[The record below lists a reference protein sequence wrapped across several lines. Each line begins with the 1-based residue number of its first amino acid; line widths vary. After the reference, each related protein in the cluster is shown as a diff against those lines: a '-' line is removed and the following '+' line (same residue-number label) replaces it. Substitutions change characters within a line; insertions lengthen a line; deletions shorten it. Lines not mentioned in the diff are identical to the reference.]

1 MANQQSSPVK
11 CRHRRG
17 ARRRVCLARAAW
29 GGALALFFLPAT
41 SADKDVLR
49 NPFHDPMLQL
59 TQGMPSCP
67 VPEEPLYTEEEYR
80 NLAHER
86 SQRGV
91 SCWLAGRCRLPNG
104 YLYDAEIIPRVGIAV
119 NETSRYAD
127 TSVWALGQRRR
138 VWLRGCVQS
147 AEQAKEIEAIVRQI
161 DDVEDVQNE
170 LMVGSKEA
178 PPYVTKPR

>member
-1 MANQQSSPVK
+1 VNKPGRSRLVGRCA
-11 CRHRRG
+11 
-17 ARRRVCLARAAW
+17 AFTLVCAYAVPAW
-29 GGALALFFLPAT
+29 C
-41 SADKDVLR
+41 ADDDVLK
-49 NPFHDPMLQL
+49 NPFHDPMLQV
-59 TQGMPSCP
+59 TRGMPDCP
-67 VPEEPLYTEEEYR
+67 EPEQPLYTEKQYR
-80 NLAHER
+80 ELAHER

-104 YLYDAEIIPRVGIAV
+104 YLYDAEIIPRVEIAV
-119 NETSRYAD
+119 NERGRYAD

>member
-1 MANQQSSPVK
+1 VTRVAFLACSLVASPAP
-11 CRHRRG
+11 G
-17 ARRRVCLARAAW
+17 A
-29 GGALALFFLPAT
+29 
-41 SADKDVLR
+41 DNDVLR
-49 NPFHDPMLQL
+49 NPFHDPVLQV
-59 TQGMPSCP
+59 THGMPACP

-104 YLYDAEIIPRVGIAV
+104 YLYDAEIIPRVAIAV
-119 NETSRYAD
+119 NETTRFAD

-138 VWLRGCVQS
+138 VWLRGCVRTVEQS
-147 AEQAKEIEAIVRQI
+147 TAIEAIVRHL

-170 LMVGSKEA
+170 LMVGDTGIPK
-178 PPYVTKPR
+178 YVVRKP